1 MTYLSSQYQP
11 QVTHRLQLRCA
22 KQQLILSNAA
32 HRSRNRD
39 EPNIFLPPVPSF
51 DLIAWMPRVDRLA
64 VHVACIAVLNI
75 DRVAAFAFDA
85 LLCLVVME
93 CTQGLQLTMPKQI
106 VVSFVRNDVIRNRS
120 NSNDTLGSAHNTERV
135 VL

>member
-1 MTYLSSQYQP
+1 MQINVAL
-11 QVTHRLQLRCA
+11 L
-22 KQQLILSNAA
+22 
-32 HRSRNRD
+32 NRHHVRGVLND
-39 EPNIFLPPVPSF
+39 SKLMVGESGLETETNQTFFGPPVPSF

-106 VVSFVRNDVIRNRS
+106 VVSFVRNDVICNRS

-135 VL
+135 EL